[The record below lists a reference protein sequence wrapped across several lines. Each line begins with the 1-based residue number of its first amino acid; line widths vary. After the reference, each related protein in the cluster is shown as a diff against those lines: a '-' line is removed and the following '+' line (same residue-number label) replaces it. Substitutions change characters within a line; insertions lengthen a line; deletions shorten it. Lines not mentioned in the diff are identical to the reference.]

1 MLKFL
6 VVEDHPLV
14 REGICRLLGQF
25 SEKNEIVEAADGEAA
40 LALLE
45 QDTAFDLVLMDLAMP
60 KLDGFAA
67 LALLRDRYPTVPVAV
82 LSAYEDPPTVS
93 RAMNSGASGFITKSS
108 SGEEIL
114 SALRQ
119 ILDGHIV
126 QPGKKT
132 PEAKLGFFPERT
144 NVPSCEVQPA
154 EIGLTERQAQVLA
167 LLMQGLTNREIGR
180 QLGLTEGTVKVHAT
194 AVFKLLG
201 VSSRAEAVVAAN
213 FYRIDFSSVF

>member
-1 MLKFL
+1 MLRFL

-25 SEKNEIVEAADGEAA
+25 SEQIEIVEAADGEAA
-40 LALLE
+40 LGFLE

-60 KLDGFAA
+60 KVDGFAA
-67 LALLRDRYPTVPVAV
+67 LSLLRDRYPTVPVAV

-93 RAMNSGASGFITKSS
+93 RAMNNGASGFITKSS

-114 SALRQ
+114 AALRE

-126 QPGKKT
+126 QPGRKV
-132 PEAKLGFFPERT
+132 PEAKLGAFPERT
-144 NVPSCEVQPA
+144 SASGEMRPD

-201 VSSRAEAVVAAN
+201 VNSRAEAVVAAN

>member
-45 QDTAFDLVLMDLAMP
+45 QDSAFDLVLMDLAMP
-60 KLDGFAA
+60 KVDGFAA
-67 LALLRDRYPTVPVAV
+67 LALLRDLYPTVPVAV

-144 NVPSCEVQPA
+144 NATGEVHPA